1 MKDLVSIIN
10 NQAVTSSRMV
20 AEKFGKNHR
29 DVLEKI
35 RDLSAEISADLLD
48 ENYNPQF
55 HEHTY
60 LDSQGKKQ
68 PEIVMNRDGFVEL
81 VGNMNGKKARVWK
94 RRYHAE
100 FNRMEKLI
108 NEKGSQMWIEARKT
122 GKLTRRSET
131 DTIKK
136 LVEYAKSQGSKHAD
150 MLYMTYSKL
159 ANKTADVF
167 DRDKA
172 NVKELNTLDEVETM
186 ILKVIQIGMADGK
199 QYKEIYQD
207 CKQRLILWQT
217 CTFRLE

>member
-20 AEKFGKNHR
+20 ADKFGKR
-29 DVLEKI
+29 
-35 RDLSAEISADLLD
+35 
-48 ENYNPQF
+48 
-55 HEHTY
+55 HEHVIDAIRNLLVTDITVTKMFREDAY
-60 LDSQGKKQ
+60 EYRGQKF
-68 PEIVMNRDGFVEL
+68 PMFYMNRDGFVLL
-81 VGNMNGKKARVWK
+81 VMGFKGKKALKWK
-94 RRYHAE
+94 LEYIAE
-100 FNRMEKLI
+100 FNRMENLI
-108 NEKGSQMWIEARKT
+108 YEKGSQMWIEARKT

-217 CTFRLE
+217 CTFRLEDKHE

>member
-20 AEKFGKNHR
+20 ADKFGKR
-29 DVLEKI
+29 
-35 RDLSAEISADLLD
+35 
-48 ENYNPQF
+48 
-55 HEHTY
+55 HEHVIDAIRNLLVTDITVTKMFREDAY
-60 LDSQGKKQ
+60 EYRGQKF
-68 PEIVMNRDGFVEL
+68 PMFYMNRDGFVLL
-81 VGNMNGKKARVWK
+81 VMGFKGKKALKWK
-94 RRYHAE
+94 LEYIAE
-100 FNRMEKLI
+100 FNRMENLI
-108 NEKGSQMWIEARKT
+108 YEKGSQMWIEARKT

-217 CTFRLE
+217 CTFRLGKGE